1 MSNRRVSLPGASEL
15 FRSTATAKHNS
26 FGDTDKAH
34 DGLDDVEQRTSS
46 DPDASARSGNGTR
59 QGHGGRQTAAA
70 DALAD
75 AQGSTVDSRAA
86 TTNSSATR
94 GTTGS
99 RRGSG
104 RVRHDEKIT
113 VYVSTEELLA
123 LENARLQLRAQG
135 VAADRGRIVR
145 EAIAIALADLDLRGT
160 ESALVTRLDQ

>member
-15 FRSTATAKHNS
+15 FRSTAKHNS

-46 DPDASARSGNGTR
+46 DPDASARSGNGS
-59 QGHGGRQTAAA
+59 RQTAAA
-70 DALAD
+70 DASAD
-75 AQGSTVDSRAA
+75 AQGSTEDSRAA

>member
-15 FRSTATAKHNS
+15 FRSTAKHNS

-59 QGHGGRQTAAA
+59 QTAAA
-70 DALAD
+70 DASAD
-75 AQGSTVDSRAA
+75 AQGSTVDSRSA

>member
-1 MSNRRVSLPGASEL
+1 MSLPGASEL
-15 FRSTATAKHNS
+15 FRSTAKHNS

-59 QGHGGRQTAAA
+59 QTAAA
-70 DALAD
+70 DASAD
-75 AQGSTVDSRAA
+75 AQGSSEDSRAA